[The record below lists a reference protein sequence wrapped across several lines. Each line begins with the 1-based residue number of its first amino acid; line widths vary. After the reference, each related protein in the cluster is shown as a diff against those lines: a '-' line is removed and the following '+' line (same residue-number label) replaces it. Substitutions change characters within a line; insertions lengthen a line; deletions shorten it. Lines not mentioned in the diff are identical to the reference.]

1 MCSRN
6 AIAAILLL
14 IALTPVALAQTATG
28 EVNGTVTDPNGGAVP
43 GAGVKLINEA
53 TKIEAEAKANQSGY
67 FTFVNVKLATY
78 VLRVEV
84 SGFKRA
90 QTPEFVVGV
99 NQTVSQPVKLE
110 VGNVAETVEV
120 ISSGEAL
127 QTSSSELGTV
137 IPTSAI

>member
-14 IALTPVALAQTATG
+14 IVLTPVALAQTATG

-43 GAGVKLINEA
+43 GAEVKLINEA
-53 TKIEAEAKANQSGY
+53 TKIESQATANQSGY
-67 FTFVNVKLATY
+67 FTFVNVKPAMY

-90 QTPEFVVGV
+90 QTPAFEVGV
-99 NQTVSQPVKLE
+99 NQTVSQP
-110 VGNVAETVEV
+110 
-120 ISSGEAL
+120 
-127 QTSSSELGTV
+127 
-137 IPTSAI
+137 